1 MTHRRYRDRS
11 MFLASA
17 DSKKGT
23 IVTLLALSDSTD
35 GGTAVSWDSG
45 HTGSVIAAK
54 R

>member
-17 DSKKGT
+17 DSKNET
-23 IVTLLALSDSTD
+23 IVTLLGLSDSTD
-35 GGTAVSWDSG
+35 GGTAASWDWDTQG
-45 HTGSVIAAK
+45 